1 MHLNKTIFVKSVV
14 ITFHGGIQQRFVFA
28 IERNQLI
35 VTSRL
40 NDDGPIS

>member
-1 MHLNKTIFVKSVV
+1 MQLKKTILIKSV
-14 ITFHGGIQQRFVFA
+14 IAFHCGIQQRFVFA
-28 IERNQLI
+28 IERDELI